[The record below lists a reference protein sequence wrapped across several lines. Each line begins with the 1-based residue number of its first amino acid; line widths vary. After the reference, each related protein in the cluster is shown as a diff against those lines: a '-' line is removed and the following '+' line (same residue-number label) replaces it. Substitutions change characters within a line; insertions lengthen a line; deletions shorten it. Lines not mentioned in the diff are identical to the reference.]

1 MNKYHFVS
9 PLTKRTTT
17 LSTRWSP
24 FSRCFFIALVLVLAG
39 CSDSSDNKLSGTPS
53 SPEFD
58 FSAVESALGEFIAA
72 SEEFSG
78 ASIIIEHRTYGSIYE
93 HALGDFTL
101 DTRAAVASV
110 SKSAT
115 AALLLALASDPALEF
130 DIDTP
135 IQNYLPWVGAYPD
148 VTAGQML
155 SNTSGMPNIRNYQAN
170 PPSFGNHLCQ
180 LHIPDQFFNAATLL
194 GCAQGIYETL
204 LPDALPAGSQFRY
217 GGSDW
222 QLAGGLAEVVGG
234 AGWGQLF
241 DQYVAE
247 PCGLETFEWAR
258 TPPNEWDYS
267 LEALAPG
274 HPNPNIQGGAIAT
287 VKDLA
292 RLVSLYLYDGVCG
305 DTQVLSESTIM
316 AARID
321 RGSPVG
327 SLEHR
332 LEFPRAE
339 EFAALGY
346 GLGFWIKPP
355 DDGSEPSLFL
365 GIGAYGSYIWYDT
378 VRGYAG
384 SILLANYPPN
394 TEVVNSVLLIENE
407 LIPMIGEI
415 IDSAR

>member
-1 MNKYHFVS
+1 MNECTALS
-9 PLTKRTTT
+9 SLTNLTTT
-17 LSTRWSP
+17 FSIRLTP
-24 FSRCFFIALVLVLAG
+24 FSGCFFIALVLVLAG
-39 CSDSSDNKLSGTPS
+39 CSDSSDNNPSSTPS

-58 FSAVESALGEFIAA
+58 FSEVESTLGEFISA

-155 SNTSGMPNIRNYQAN
+155 SNTSGMPNIDNYQSN

-180 LHIPDQFFNAATLL
+180 FHVPEQAFNAATLL

-204 LPDALPAGSQFRY
+204 LPDTLPPGTQFRY

-241 DQYVAE
+241 DQYIAE

-258 TPPNEWDYS
+258 VAPNEWDYS
-267 LEALAPG
+267 LEALVPG
-274 HPNPNIQGGAIAT
+274 HPNPNMQAGGIAS

-292 RLVSLYLYDGVCG
+292 SLVSLFLHDGVCG
-305 DTQVLSESTIM
+305 DTQVLSEDAIT
-316 AARID
+316 AARVD
-321 RGSPVG
+321 RGSPLG

-355 DDGSEPSLFL
+355 DDGGEPSLFL

-384 SILLANYPPN
+384 SILLADYPPN
-394 TEVVNSVLLIENE
+394 TEVINSVLLIENQ
-407 LIPMIGEI
+407 LIPMIEEI
-415 IDSAR
+415 IDSAQ